1 MKFSSMYCAVQ
12 PDTDT
17 LVKVFRFMVRQLTIE
32 WISYVLG
39 GSIYFNEDSFVQEM
53 ILDVDRSKVIST

>member
-39 GSIYFNEDSFVQEM
+39 GSIYFNEDSFCTGND
-53 ILDVDRSKVIST
+53 IRC